1 MFETLRGG
9 RESMKRNFIKKEN
22 PRQLLAA
29 PPPPPCPVLFWS
41 PVVVKESTD
50 QWWVFFLM
58 FSTEEAWW
66 FGALEAKLNHHY
78 PQKNP
83 DCCLHQSYRLGS
95 SCSLQLDLAVLRAL
109 PFWQV
114 VLRGASLPPVT
125 LGWDVGTAA
134 GGGGQQTL
142 LWHGEDGEGWGNRGI
157 VWGFL

>member
-1 MFETLRGG
+1 
-9 RESMKRNFIKKEN
+9 MKRNFIKKEN

-78 PQKNP
+78 PQKTQIVA
-83 DCCLHQSYRLGS
+83 CTRAIGWG
-95 SCSLQLDLAVLRAL
+95 LAVVCNWIWQSCVPCLFGRLCCVVPRCLPWHWAGMLALLLEVGGSRHSFGMGKMGRAGEIG
-109 PFWQV
+109 
-114 VLRGASLPPVT
+114 VLYGVFFRCKK
-125 LGWDVGTAA
+125 
-134 GGGGQQTL
+134 Q
-142 LWHGEDGEGWGNRGI
+142 
-157 VWGFL
+157 